1 MTTATPPMSTRAGRR
16 AAEQSARS
24 GANQAPATP
33 LLARLRPTRDHLVD
47 LAGCGALVTIA
58 LVGFRT
64 TYFGWQW
71 LAVAVLGVLLGLA
84 ISHVTAALRLPGVFA
99 ALAVV
104 VTYLLVG
111 APIASGEGASTR
123 GLSTIARTAVTGWK
137 DLLTTLPPVDP
148 GGPLT
153 ALPWAFGLVGGA
165 TAYGIARRW
174 PGAMRALVV
183 PTALLVL
190 SILLGTMTPAS
201 LALLGGG
208 FALIAIGYAAAR
220 AAGGRPALQSGAG
233 RTTRAITA
241 GVLLALALGGALV
254 VGPRLPGADSAAR
267 TVWRTALEP
276 PFDVAQFPSP
286 LAGYRRFTEP
296 NSAALFDRTLLTVTG
311 LPAGTPVLIATLDSY
326 DGAVWG
332 AGAAPVAVAGRSA
345 TAAGTATTATATNAF
360 RRVGQQLGVSPAAG
374 TAEAVPV
381 RVEIPEGGWQDVWL
395 PTVGLV
401 SEIHFE
407 GPRAQILH
415 DDLRFNVG
423 TSTGLIPAR
432 LGPGDSYA
440 LTAYL
445 PAAGAE
451 LPADVALATT
461 STGDTQP
468 LAFLDARIDQWTGR
482 DTDPWRKLL
491 SAAAVL
497 RGTGAYTDGG
507 PPNDFQNAFLP
518 GHSLSRVTRF
528 VKAPQMAGND
538 EQYAATLALI
548 AARIGVPARV
558 VLGALPD
565 ATGIVKGKDV
575 RAWVQVQRADGTWQD
590 ILPTQ
595 LVPDRTKKPSQQDQ
609 RTEEKKTGAVVP
621 PPAANNPPSILQG
634 PDQVQNAAGTNKP
647 GQGASIFDPAT
658 WPDWLRWILTRL
670 GPPLLAL
677 GLWYAVVSLLKR
689 RRRSRR
695 RTSGSTADQAA
706 GAWAELVDAA
716 RDRRIPLP
724 PNATRPAQARALQ
737 ALIGPPTA
745 AAGLGAPAGAI
756 PAGAA
761 GGIPSAAAGGIPDLS
776 KLARSTDSHV
786 FGRLHPAP
794 EAVAEDWAASAAAT
808 AALRATGRRR
818 DRIRAAWSLRSLRK
832 PLVTRA
838 RTRATA
844 DAAALALRARRLAR
858 TIARSRT
865 RSLPTGGSR

>member
-16 AAEQSARS
+16 AAEHGARH
-24 GANQAPATP
+24 GASPAPTTS
-33 LLARLRPTRDHLVD
+33 LLTRLRPTRDHLVD
-47 LAGCGALVTIA
+47 LAGCGALVVIA

-71 LAVAVLGVLLGLA
+71 FAVAVLGVLLGLA
-84 ISHVTAALRLPGVFA
+84 ISHLTAALRLPGVFA

-111 APIASGEGASTR
+111 APLASGEGASTR
-123 GLSTIARTAVTGWK
+123 GLSTIARTAVNGWK

-165 TAYGIARRW
+165 TAYGVARRW
-174 PGAMRALVV
+174 PGAMRALLV

-190 SILLGTMTPAS
+190 AILLGTMTPAS

-208 FALIAIGYAAAR
+208 FGLVAIGYAAAR
-220 AAGGRPALQSGAG
+220 AARGRPALQSGAG
-233 RTTRAITA
+233 RMTRAITA

-296 NSAALFDRTLLTVTG
+296 NPAALFDRTLLTVTG
-311 LPAGTPVLIATLDSY
+311 LPAGVPLRIATLDSY

-345 TAAGTATTATATNAF
+345 TAAGTTAGTATTASATNAF
-360 RRVGQQLGVSPAAG
+360 RRVGQQLGVTPAAG
-374 TAEAVPV
+374 ATDPVPIT
-381 RVEIPEGGWQDVWL
+381 VEIPEGGWQDVWL
-395 PTVGLV
+395 PTAGLV

-407 GPRAQILH
+407 GARAQALH

-432 LGPGDSYA
+432 LGPGDTYQ

-445 PAAGAE
+445 PGAGAE
-451 LPADVALATT
+451 LPADMPLATT

-518 GHSLSRVTRF
+518 GHSLARVTRF
-528 VKAPQMAGND
+528 VKAPQLAGND

-558 VLGALPD
+558 VLGAIPD
-565 ATGIVKGKDV
+565 STGIVKGKDV

-595 LVPDRTKKPSQQDQ
+595 LVPDRTKKPNQQDQ

-634 PDQVQNAAGTNKP
+634 PDQVQNAAGINKP
-647 GQGASIFDPAT
+647 GQGGSIFDPAT

-677 GLWYAVVSLLKR
+677 ALWYAVVSLLKVR
-689 RRRSRR
+689 RRRRR
-695 RTSGSTADQAA
+695 RTSGTGADQAA
-706 GAWAELVDAA
+706 GAWAELVDVA
-716 RDRRIPLP
+716 RDRRIALP

-737 ALIGPPTA
+737 ALIGPPSA
-745 AAGLGAPAGAI
+745 RGAEGGGAE
-756 PAGAA
+756 GR
-761 GGIPSAAAGGIPDLS
+761 GVRGIPDLTE
-776 KLARSTDSHV
+776 LARATDSHV
-786 FGRLHPAP
+786 FARLQPAP
-794 EAVAEDWAASAAAT
+794 EAVAADWAASAAAA
-808 AALRATGRRR
+808 AALRASGRRR
-818 DRIRAAWSLRSLRK
+818 DRIRAAWSVRSLRK
-832 PLVTRA
+832 PLVTIV
-838 RTRATA
+838 RTRAAA

-858 TIARSRT
+858 TLGKTRT
-865 RSLPTGGSR
+865 PSLPTGGSR

>member
-84 ISHVTAALRLPGVFA
+84 ISHVTAALRLPGLFA

-220 AAGGRPALQSGAG
+220 AARGRPALQSGAG

-311 LPAGTPVLIATLDSY
+311 LPAGTPVRIATLDSY

-332 AGAAPVAVAGRSA
+332 AGAAPVAVAGRGA

-407 GPRAQILH
+407 GPRAQVLH

-528 VKAPQMAGND
+528 VKAPQLAGND

-695 RTSGSTADQAA
+695 RTSGTPADQAA

-745 AAGLGAPAGAI
+745 AAVIGAPAGAI
-756 PAGAA
+756 PAGTA
-761 GGIPSAAAGGIPDLS
+761 GTI
-776 KLARSTDSHV
+776 
-786 FGRLHPAP
+786 PAP
-794 EAVAEDWAASAAAT
+794 EPPPTPLPSRSE
-808 AALRATGRRR
+808 L
-818 DRIRAAWSLRSLRK
+818 AAW
-832 PLVTRA
+832 RA
-838 RTRATA
+838 R
-844 DAAALALRARRLAR
+844 
-858 TIARSRT
+858 
-865 RSLPTGGSR
+865 